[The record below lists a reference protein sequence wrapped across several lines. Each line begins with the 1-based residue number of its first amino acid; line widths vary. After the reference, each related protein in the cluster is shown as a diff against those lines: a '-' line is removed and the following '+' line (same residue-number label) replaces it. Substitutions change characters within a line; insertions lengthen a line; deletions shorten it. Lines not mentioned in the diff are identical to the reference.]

1 MSSRKL
7 RDLCTCARGLL
18 TGTFGS
24 EESSQSRPSS
34 RADVMRAPDKL
45 DLTLAGVVVQE
56 VGVAVDRG
64 EEVHR
69 SAECGEPY
77 HRLPHQGRRHI

>member
-7 RDLCTCARGLL
+7 RVLCTCARGLL

-24 EESSQSRPSS
+24 NEKAQSRPSS

-56 VGVAVDRG
+56 MGLAVDRG
-64 EEVHR
+64 EEAHR
-69 SAECGEPY
+69 SAECGKPC